1 MNKYFIILS
10 LFGFL
15 VLSGCSSTV
24 PSSIPDW
31 YSNKEILQKQTP
43 DKYFGYGSGTSP
55 NKSLAR
61 KKALSK
67 ATVDLSTNSNNNI
80 VAYNISK
87 QFADKHKYEGREL
100 WTYYMVI
107 ISK

>member
-1 MNKYFIILS
+1 MNKYLNILS
-10 LFGFL
+10 LCGFL

-43 DKYFGYGSGTSP
+43 DKYFGYGSGTSLL
-55 NKSLAR
+55 KQMAR
-61 KKALSK
+61 EKALLE
-67 ATVDLSTNSNNNI
+67 AIVDLKTNSNNI

-87 QFADKHKYEGREL
+87 EFADKHKYEGREL